1 MVNVDDAFEMR
12 YKFAGEEFQ
21 VLVDFDKLN
30 EFKAQQ
36 GKSEQSIQIS
46 DVLADDKI
54 FKDQKKG
61 EVASD
66 DGIKKV
72 IGDKSHEVILKEILL
87 KGECQIPTAY
97 LNKLRVDKKNQII
110 SYIAE
115 QSFNPQTK
123 TKYTS
128 SMIEGAYDKIKF
140 NVDPLK
146 DFVYQAQEVLKLLK
160 VQMPIAISHILLLI
174 KVPGMHCG
182 NFYGE
187 FRKLGQVKKEY
198 FDEHGEMHIHFQ
210 INEVD
215 LNRVESFIKEKAN
228 NEAEYHIKKD

>member
-1 MVNVDDAFEMR
+1 MVSVDKAFEMR

-36 GKSEQSIQIS
+36 EGSDQLVQMS

-61 EVASD
+61 EVASE
-66 DGIKKV
+66 DGLKKV
-72 IGDKSHEVILKEILL
+72 FGDKSQEEILKEILL

-97 LNKLRVDKKNQII
+97 LNDLRTKKKGQII
-110 SYIAE
+110 NYIAE
-115 QSFNPQTK
+115 QAFNPQTK
-123 TKYTS
+123 TKYTTT
-128 SMIEGAYDKIKF
+128 MIESAYDKIKF

-146 DFVYQAQEVLKLLK
+146 DFVYQAQEVLKLIK
-160 VQMPIAISHILLLI
+160 VQIPIAISHILLLI
-174 KVPGMHCG
+174 KVPGEHCG

-187 FRKLGQVKKEY
+187 FRKLGQVKKEF
-198 FDEHGEMHIHFQ
+198 FDDHGEMHIHFQ

-215 LNRVESFIKEKAN
+215 LNRVEQFIKEKAN